1 MAGSLRQRVTAYPWP
16 WWAQRLLAGANGFR
30 YRAYESQLKSCE
42 FCPISLTEIDNETGN
57 LRGACD
63 AMITGETAEAMG
75 AASKQ
80 HVMQM
85 LQAGDAAHKQAMD
98 AMMKLSQADQE
109 KWYGEF
115 VAGFAALPDA

>member
-1 MAGSLRQRVTAYPWP
+1 MKRTTCR
-16 WWAQRLLAGANGFR
+16 
-30 YRAYESQLKSCE
+30 
-42 FCPISLTEIDNETGN
+42 N

-63 AMITGETAEAMG
+63 AVITGETAAARG

-98 AMMKLSQADQE
+98 EMM
-109 KWYGEF
+109 
-115 VAGFAALPDA
+115 

>member
-1 MAGSLRQRVTAYPWP
+1 MSGSHS
-16 WWAQRLLAGANGFR
+16 RLLIN
-30 YRAYESQLKSCE
+30 
-42 FCPISLTEIDNETGN
+42 NN
-57 LRGACD
+57 
-63 AMITGETAEAMG
+63 

-80 HVMQM
+80 HVLQM

-98 AMMKLSQADQE
+98 EMMQLSQADQE

>member
-1 MAGSLRQRVTAYPWP
+1 MKQTTCR
-16 WWAQRLLAGANGFR
+16 
-30 YRAYESQLKSCE
+30 
-42 FCPISLTEIDNETGN
+42 N

-63 AMITGETAEAMG
+63 AVITGDTAAAMG

-98 AMMKLSQADQE
+98 AMLQLSQADQE
-109 KWYGEF
+109 KWHGEF
-115 VAGFAALPDA
+115 VAGFAGVCGLRDGNGAGVCGA

>member
-1 MAGSLRQRVTAYPWP
+1 MKQTTCR
-16 WWAQRLLAGANGFR
+16 
-30 YRAYESQLKSCE
+30 
-42 FCPISLTEIDNETGN
+42 N

-63 AMITGETAEAMG
+63 AVITGDTAAAMG

-98 AMMKLSQADQE
+98 EMMELKQADQE

-115 VAGFAALPDA
+115 VSGLCAITAVVFVRGRVKLCGNKVEGFIVVPVG